1 MARRF
6 TTGFE
11 LGALNEHNGSYAEGS
26 NSYAAAIVTTPVRT
40 GTYAAAFKA
49 SVATAGYTYFSQ
61 IFTDHPQELY
71 IRLAIRHNGFVGG
84 ATNPQNFLVVLEGA
98 TQQLVFGIRP
108 SDQVLMVRTNTTGG
122 MGNAG
127 GSTLATGTAILTLD
141 TWYVIEIYVKIANAG
156 QVAVKVN
163 GVTDIS
169 YSGDTAASA
178 NEYLDALRFGVHGP
192 TGKAEYYY
200 FDDIAINDTTGSY
213 QNSWVGTGGVY
224 LLKPSADGAT
234 SEWSPSAGTEH
245 WSLVDD
251 VPANT
256 TDWIQAQNAD
266 TLDLFELDDLP
277 ATIKIVDMV
286 EVVMQAALSEAGYNE
301 VQDVV
306 RHGTVNY
313 TGAAAQAVTSEVQN
327 YVLYKGTAWYV
338 APGGTVAW
346 GTADVNTLQAGVQIP
361 A

>member
-156 QVAVKVN
+156 QVAVKIN

-213 QNSWVGTGGVY
+213 QNSWVGTGGV
-224 LLKPSADGAT
+224 LILKPDAEGDQLDWA
-234 SEWSPSAGTEH
+234 PSAGTVH
-245 WSLVDD
+245 YSLVDE

-256 TDWIQAQNAD
+256 TDWVQGTNAG
-266 TLDLFELDDLP
+266 LIDLFNLEALP
-277 ATIKIVDMV
+277 ATIVLVDMV
-286 EVVMQAALSEAGYNE
+286 EVVMQTALSQTGYNE
-301 VQDVV
+301 IQDVV
-306 RHGTVNY
+306 QHGGTIY
-313 TGAAAQAVTSEVQN
+313 TGGNAQPVTSVIDN
-327 YVLYKGTAWYV
+327 YVLYKGTAWYL
-338 APGGTVAW
+338 APGGTLAW
-346 GTADVNTLQAGVQIP
+346 GTADIDALQAGVKIP
-361 A
+361 